1 MDFDLFISHASEDK
15 ESFVRPLALALQKLK
30 VTVWYDEFSLK
41 PGDSLSKS
49 IDTGLINS
57 SFGVVVLSEAFMRK
71 SWTDYELKSL
81 VSKEIAYGKVIL
93 PIWHNITKE
102 DLLKFSPFLADKYAL
117 NTSGMDV
124 MEIGLE
130 LCKVVR
136 PDIFENLTR
145 KMLYEQIYEDKT
157 NEISVNMEEMI
168 NRFPVRHAELPSQLI
183 NRIKLV
189 HHHFKD
195 FNDITLEQTI
205 DNFKHDTNPERE
217 VSIWEAIASTYF
229 DLIEKVPNSRNYL
242 TKYNLYGLLLQVSFS
257 NKENVYSEVGKFN
270 KSIIDLAF
278 ELFNKNCPYK
288 NTHFVLTNKKIN

>member
-1 MDFDLFISHASEDK
+1 MDYDLFISHASEDK
-15 ESFVRPLALALQKLK
+15 ETFVRPLAVALQKLK

-49 IDTGLINS
+49 IDMGLINS

-81 VSKEIAYGKVIL
+81 ISKEIAYGKAIL
-93 PIWHNITKE
+93 PIWHTITKE

-145 KMLYEQIYEDKT
+145 KILYEQIYEDKT
-157 NEISVNMEEMI
+157 NEISVNMEETI
-168 NRFPVRHAELPSQLI
+168 NLFPVRHAKLPKQLI

-189 HHHFKD
+189 HHLFKD
-195 FNDITLEQTI
+195 FYDITLEQTI
-205 DNFKHDTNPERE
+205 DNFGNMT
-217 VSIWEAIASTYF
+217 
-229 DLIEKVPNSRNYL
+229 LIRKEKSPYGKLSLLRTL
-242 TKYNLYGLLLQVSFS
+242 T
-257 NKENVYSEVGKFN
+257 
-270 KSIIDLAF
+270 
-278 ELFNKNCPYK
+278 
-288 NTHFVLTNKKIN
+288 

>member
-1 MDFDLFISHASEDK
+1 MDYDLFISHASEDK
-15 ESFVRPLALALQKLK
+15 ETFVRPLAVALQKLK

-49 IDTGLINS
+49 IDMGLINS

-81 VSKEIAYGKVIL
+81 ISKEIAYGKAIL
-93 PIWHNITKE
+93 PIWHTITKE

-145 KMLYEQIYEDKT
+145 KILYEQIYEDKT
-157 NEISVNMEEMI
+157 NEISVNMEETI
-168 NRFPVRHAELPSQLI
+168 NLFPVRHAKLPKQLI

-189 HHHFKD
+189 HHLFKD
-195 FNDITLEQTI
+195 FYDITLEQTI

-229 DLIEKVPNSRNYL
+229 DLIEHVPNSRNYL

-257 NKENVYSEVGKFN
+257 DKEKVYKEFKKFD
-270 KSIIDLAF
+270 KRIIDLAF
-278 ELFNKNCPYK
+278 ELFNRNCPYK
-288 NTHFVLTNKKIN
+288 NTHFVLTNKKFN